1 MSLSNEKIYKHSC
14 CVHVRYKW
22 ANPLEHATIRPD
34 LLKPVGTR
42 SDLSRPVWTRWDP
55 LQPVETRYPIRSD
68 LLEHVSSRCIFYFLF
83 SILHLK
89 KIHLQLVEYEGNTK
103 IKIKIKIIHPPPP
116 PPSPIPPIF
125 PIFFFM
131 GGGEGGEGRGTG
143 RGRRRRRGATTTAGR
158 SPPRRGGDKV
168 PPPSPPSGVYKSNT
182 TCTYAWENKN
192 ILWIRKINAYNYNYK
207 LKSVP
212 QKCH

>member
-1 MSLSNEKIYKHSC
+1 MSLSSLNEKIYKHYC
-14 CVHVRYKW
+14 CVHVRW

-34 LLKPVGTR
+34 LLKPVENR
-42 SDLSRPVWTRWDP
+42 SDLSRPVRTRWDT

-103 IKIKIKIIHPPPP
+103 IKIKIKIIHPPPSSPSSIPHP
-116 PPSPIPPIF
+116 PNF
-125 PIFFFM
+125 PHILFY

-182 TCTYAWENKN
+182 TCTYARE
-192 ILWIRKINAYNYNYK
+192 
-207 LKSVP
+207 
-212 QKCH
+212 

>member
-14 CVHVRYKW
+14 CVRVRW

-34 LLKPVGTR
+34 LLKPVETR
-42 SDLSRPVWTRWDP
+42 SDLSRPVWTRWDT

-68 LLEHVSSRCIFYFLF
+68 LLEHVSSRPDEFSIFYF
-83 SILHLK
+83 SILYLRK
-89 KIHLQLVEYEGNTK
+89 SNSSTLP
-103 IKIKIKIIHPPPP
+103 PPPP
-116 PPSPIPPIF
+116 PPSPIPPISPPP
-125 PIFFFM
+125 PIFPFFFFF
-131 GGGEGGEGRGTG
+131 GEGTATATG
-143 RGRRRRRGATTTAGR
+143 SHHHRRSVA
-158 SPPRRGGDKV
+158 PPKGGGDKV